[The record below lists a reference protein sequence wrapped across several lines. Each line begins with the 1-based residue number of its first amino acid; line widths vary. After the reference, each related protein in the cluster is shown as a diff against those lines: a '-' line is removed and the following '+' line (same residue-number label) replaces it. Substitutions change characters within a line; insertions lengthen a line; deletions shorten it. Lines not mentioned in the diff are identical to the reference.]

1 MVVSFFILTFVK
13 SNIKQYNVMKSNVSM
28 AINEAEKKYKLGL
41 LVNGSSFNDED
52 EKSEYLTRA
61 NNSESTGDIETIYS
75 IAALYSSENIGGDGS
90 EDEILDELISRY
102 PSLI

>member
-1 MVVSFFILTFVK
+1 
-13 SNIKQYNVMKSNVSM
+13 MKTNVSM
-28 AINEAEKKYKLGL
+28 AINEAEEKYKLGL
-41 LVNGSSFNDED
+41 LVSGNPFDDED
-52 EKSEYLTRA
+52 EKSEYHSRL

-75 IAALYSSENIGGDGS
+75 IAALFSSENIGGDGS

>member
-1 MVVSFFILTFVK
+1 MVVSFFILTFVL
-13 SNIKQYNVMKSNVSM
+13 SNLKQYNIMKTNVSM
-28 AINEAEKKYKLGL
+28 AINEAEEENKLGL
-41 LVNGSSFNDED
+41 LVSGNPFDDED
-52 EKSEYLTRA
+52 EKSEYQSRV

-75 IAALYSSENIGGDGS
+75 IAALFSSENIGGDGS